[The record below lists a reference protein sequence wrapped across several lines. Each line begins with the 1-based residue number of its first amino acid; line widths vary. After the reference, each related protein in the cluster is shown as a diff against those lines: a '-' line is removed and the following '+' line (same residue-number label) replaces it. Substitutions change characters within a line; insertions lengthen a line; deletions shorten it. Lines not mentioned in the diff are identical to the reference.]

1 MEVDKKESIK
11 FINII
16 KKKLKECESKVIKL
30 TIEKKESDNKIV
42 YEIGFKRNTM
52 NISGINITEKID
64 ELINNL
70 MNACKMEEQY
80 PEIKLD
86 GNIEDFL
93 EQPNSLLFEL
103 FGMISNEEEREKI
116 YQTLYGNVSIFDS
129 INETTRNFQ
138 NNPEVA
144 NKILK
149 CIFKKETKSE
159 DKHIGVLY
167 TIIDTLIDIRPT
179 KEYIHVMY
187 FKEEFMNLIMSYKKM
202 IIQEDSNNKTNSS
215 YHNIRDKIYLYI
227 KKCDVDKATWEQ
239 YRQFF
244 PVGKNN
250 GHLNEPTEKDFFINP
265 QYNFHHIILANGT
278 LFSYYE
284 NMATYV
290 KVKSMMET
298 IINILKV
305 KDHKFLKAIK
315 LSLFY
320 DEANKDEQHI
330 IVKINKNDNNN
341 EKTVSDLKKII
352 VGLMN
357 TYQDCMDMEDKD
369 KKNYLNKA
377 ADVLLLGL
385 QLNVH
390 DIPKKTEIKRNKI

>member
-1 MEVDKKESIK
+1 MDKEESIE
-11 FINII
+11 FIKVI
-16 KKKLKECESKVIKL
+16 KKRLEDCRSRLIKL
-30 TIEKKESDNKIV
+30 TIEKKQTDNKTI
-42 YEIGFKRNTM
+42 YEIVVKRNT
-52 NISGINITEKID
+52 IDLSRINITNVINELNN
-64 ELINNL
+64 ELID
-70 MNACKMEEQY
+70 ACKGEKEY

-93 EQPNSLLFEL
+93 EKPNSLLFEL
-103 FGMISNEEEREKI
+103 FEMISNEKEREKI
-116 YQTLYGNVSIFDS
+116 YQTLYSNVSIFDS

-167 TIIDTLIDIRPT
+167 TIIDTLINIRPT

-187 FKEEFMNLIMSYKKM
+187 FKEEFLNLIMSYKKM

-215 YHNIRDKIYLYI
+215 YHDIRDKIYLYI
-227 KKCDVDKATWEQ
+227 KKCDVDKVTWEQ

-265 QYNFHHIILANGT
+265 EYNFHHIILANGT

-284 NMATYV
+284 NMATYI
-290 KVKSMMET
+290 KVKTMMET
-298 IINILKV
+298 ITNTLKG
-305 KDHKFLKAIK
+305 KEHRFLKAIK

-330 IVKINKNDNNN
+330 IVKINKNENNN
-341 EKTVSDLKKII
+341 EKIVSNLKKII

-357 TYQDCMDMEDKD
+357 TYQDCMDMPEKE
-369 KKNYLNKA
+369 KKNYLDKA